1 MTKELSSRKGSD
13 DFSSGIGFFGLS
25 GSGLVFR
32 RSWILIFGFSDV
44 G

>member
-1 MTKELSSRKGSD
+1 MDLDTVTKELSSRKGSD

-32 RSWILIFGFSDV
+32 RSWIL
-44 G
+44 